1 MKEKKNTMSAE
12 TKKTKEKEEHKTKK
26 EKKSGKGKKELEE
39 IKKEL
44 DVVLEKVEELEKQ
57 NEELKD
63 SLLRKVAEFENYKRR
78 TEKDQLNLLEYA
90 AESVLLKIIPI
101 FDDLNRSLEHID
113 ETDNVESIKEGLKL
127 VVDKFRKTLEEVGVK
142 KIETKDKQFDYNY
155 HEALMQ
161 QNVEGVPPHTI
172 VTEVEPGYIYKDKVL
187 KHAKVIVSQDNTE
200 ASEKEENGEE
210 QN

>member
-1 MKEKKNTMSAE
+1 MSEENKKAN
-12 TKKTKEKEEHKTKK
+12 EKEEHKSKK
-26 EKKSGKGKKELEE
+26 EKKGGKSKKELEE

-63 SLLRKVAEFENYKRR
+63 SLLRQVAEFENYKRR

-90 AESVLLKIIPI
+90 AESVLLKIIPVY
-101 FDDLNRSLEHID
+101 DDLNRSLEHIA
-113 ETDNVESIKEGLKL
+113 ETDNVESIKEGLKM
-127 VVDKFRKTLEEVGVK
+127 VAEKFRKTLEEIGVQ

-161 QNVEGVPPHTI
+161 QEVEGVPPHTVI
-172 VTEVEPGYIYKDKVL
+172 SEIEPGYTYKDKVL
-187 KHAKVIVSQDNTE
+187 KHAKVIVSQDN
-200 ASEKEENGEE
+200 SETSQEEGNGEE
-210 QN
+210 TN

>member
-1 MKEKKNTMSAE
+1 MKEKKNKMSEE

-26 EKKSGKGKKELEE
+26 EKKSGRGKKELEE

-172 VTEVEPGYIYKDKVL
+172 ITEVEPGYTYKDKVL

>member
-1 MKEKKNTMSAE
+1 MKEKKNKMSEE
-12 TKKTKEKEEHKTKK
+12 TKKTNEKEEHKTKK
-26 EKKSGKGKKELEE
+26 GKKQGKEKKELEE

-90 AESVLLKIIPI
+90 AESVLLKIIPV

-113 ETDNVESIKEGLKL
+113 ETDNIESIKEGLKL
-127 VVDKFRKTLEEVGVK
+127 VVDKFRKTLEDVGVK

-172 VTEVEPGYIYKDKVL
+172 ITEVEPGYLYKDKVL
-187 KHAKVIVSQDNTE
+187 KHAKVIVSQDN
-200 ASEKEENGEE
+200 SETSGEEGNGEE

>member
-1 MKEKKNTMSAE
+1 MSEE

-26 EKKSGKGKKELEE
+26 EKKSGKGKRELEE

-127 VVDKFRKTLEEVGVK
+127 VVDKFKKTLEEVGVK

-172 VTEVEPGYIYKDKVL
+172 ITEVEPGYIYKDKVL

-200 ASEKEENGEE
+200 ASEKEESGEA

>member
-1 MKEKKNTMSAE
+1 MSAE

>member
-1 MKEKKNTMSAE
+1 MSEE
-12 TKKTKEKEEHKTKK
+12 TKKTNEKEEHKTKK
-26 EKKSGKGKKELEE
+26 GKKQGKEKKELEE

-90 AESVLLKIIPI
+90 AESVLLKIIPV

-113 ETDNVESIKEGLKL
+113 ETDNIESIKEGLKL
-127 VVDKFRKTLEEVGVK
+127 VVDKFRKTLEDVGVK

-172 VTEVEPGYIYKDKVL
+172 ITEVEPGYLYKDKVL
-187 KHAKVIVSQDNTE
+187 KHAKVIVSQDN
-200 ASEKEENGEE
+200 SETSGEEGNGEE

>member
-1 MKEKKNTMSAE
+1 MSAE

-26 EKKSGKGKKELEE
+26 EKKSTRSKKELEA

-63 SLLRKVAEFENYKRR
+63 SLLRKIAEFENYKRR
-78 TEKDQLNLLEYA
+78 TEKDQLNLIEYA
-90 AESVLLKIIPI
+90 AESVLLKIIPVY
-101 FDDLNRSLEHID
+101 DDLNRSLEHIA
-113 ETDNVESIKEGLKL
+113 ETDNVESIKEGLKM
-127 VVDKFRKTLEEVGVK
+127 VAEKFRKTLEEIGVK

-161 QNVEGVPPHTI
+161 QNVEGVPPHTVI
-172 VTEVEPGYIYKDKVL
+172 SEIEPGYIYKDKVL
-187 KHAKVIVSQDNTE
+187 KHAKVIVSEDN
-200 ASEKEENGEE
+200 SETPGSEGNGEE
-210 QN
+210 SN

>member
-1 MKEKKNTMSAE
+1 MSAE

-78 TEKDQLNLLEYA
+78 TEKDQSNLLEYA